1 MTGKSTEA
9 GHEKREC
16 PQCGLD
22 LRVTKQAEH
31 TAGAAS
37 RPLGQLYRKPRL
49 VMQAQ
54 SQTLPPAAA

>member
-1 MTGKSTEA
+1 
-9 GHEKREC
+9 
-16 PQCGLD
+16 
-22 LRVTKQAEH
+22 VTKQAEH

-54 SQTLPPAAA
+54 NQTLPPAAA